1 MPVLCR
7 VLMPMAKASNSSE
20 ARAGV
25 SLARTLLTVTPI
37 QTAVANVLLE
47 KLPEHIGDD
56 AGSTLPA
63 LMDSIPRYHNNS
75 SIPNWHVMVFLQSP

>member
-1 MPVLCR
+1 
-7 VLMPMAKASNSSE
+7 MPMAKNSNSSE
-20 ARAGV
+20 ARVGV
-25 SLARTLLTVTPI
+25 SLARTLLTVTSI

-63 LMDSIPRYHNNS
+63 LMDSIPRYCKNS
-75 SIPNWHVMVFLQSP
+75 SIPS